1 MTAFDSSS
9 CGEAAIDIV
18 VEEGTDFYDTLFNLK
33 TFSKHRHHLFK
44 LSYSLVSE
52 LKRSFLI
59 LWLSNS
65 TQGKSM

>member
-18 VEEGTDFYDTLFNLK
+18 VEEGTDFYETLSNSK
-33 TFSKHRHHLFK
+33 AFSKQRHHFFK
-44 LSYSLVSE
+44 LSYSLMGE

-59 LWLSNS
+59 L
-65 TQGKSM
+65 